1 MTKRLELS
9 IISIIVAVAALSE
22 ALLVTVA
29 IRSFTDFVFA
39 QGQAKFGFIKYKY
52 NI

>member
-9 IISIIVAVAALSE
+9 IISIIVAVAELNA
-22 ALLVTVA
+22 AILVTVA
-29 IRSFTDFVFA
+29 THGFTDFVFA
-39 QGQAKFGFIKYKY
+39 RGQAKFGFIEYKY